1 MDLQEFERIVSDT
14 LDALPDQFR
23 FALEN
28 VAIVIEEEPPRE
40 YGDLLG
46 LYEGTPIPD
55 RGAGYTGLP
64 DSIRIFR
71 GPILRLCTS
80 REQVAAE
87 IRDTVVHELGH
98 HMGLDDHDM
107 PY

>member
-1 MDLQEFERIVSDT
+1 MPI
-14 LDALPDQFR
+14 
-23 FALEN
+23 
-28 VAIVIEEEPPRE
+28 RE
-40 YGDLLG
+40 WELFDWAVELN
-46 LYEGTPIPD
+46 
-55 RGAGYTGLP
+55 LP